1 MTINTTTLGG
11 RARNSIRTL
20 NPGYFAFVMATGI
33 VSVGLSNNGW
43 TLASAILMWICAI
56 GWVTLAALYL
66 TRLAIFRK
74 ELVNDFLNPA
84 AAFAFFTIVAG
95 TNVLGTRIAMD
106 GHFGL
111 GITFLILGTIFW
123 LCLGYGIPWASFF
136 GPAQHPILK
145 QANGT
150 WLIWTV
156 ATQSVAVLAA
166 TLEPHF
172 TAIQRELAIL
182 AVCCWAIGLGI
193 YVVVI
198 ITLHIRLIMLKPEP
212 ADFTTPYWISM
223 GALAI
228 TILAGGKITMIVE
241 GPSVPMV
248 NATHQVVSAGSALC
262 WAVGTWLIPPILAIG
277 YWRHFRH
284 KIPLN
289 YQPPLWSMVF
299 PLGMYA
305 VSSDVLGK
313 ALDLPIVEFVGYW
326 ELWIAFAVWIV
337 VFVGMGKNFVKTV
350 LMKPAVAPSLAE

>member
-1 MTINTTTLGG
+1 MTTSNATLAG
-11 RARNSIRTL
+11 RASNSIRTL
-20 NPGYFAFVMATGI
+20 NPGYFALVMATGI
-33 VSVGLSNNGW
+33 VSVGLLNNGW
-43 TLASAILMWICAI
+43 TLASNILLWIGGIAY
-56 GWVTLAALYL
+56 VVLVVLYL
-66 TRLAIFRK
+66 IRLAKYRK
-74 ELVNDFLNPA
+74 ELVADFLNPG

-95 TNVLGTRIAMD
+95 TDVLGTRLAMA
-106 GHFGL
+106 GYVGVAMV
-111 GITFLILGTIFW
+111 FLVLGTIFW
-123 LCLGYGIPWASFF
+123 ICLGYGIPWASFF

-172 TAIQRELAIL
+172 TAIQRELALL

-193 YVVVI
+193 YVVMI

-262 WAVGTWLIPPILAIG
+262 WAVGTWLIPPILAVG

-305 VSSDVLGK
+305 VSSDVLGT
-313 ALDLPIVEFVGYW
+313 ALQLPIVKWVGYW
-326 ELWIAFAVWIV
+326 ELWIAFIVWII
-337 VFVGMGKNFVKTV
+337 VFVGLLKNFTKTV
-350 LMKPAVAPSLAE
+350 LMKPALSKQ

>member
-1 MTINTTTLGG
+1 MTTSTATLGG
-11 RARNSIRTL
+11 RMSNSIKTL
-20 NPGYFAFVMATGI
+20 NPGYFALVMATGI
-33 VSVGLSNNGW
+33 VSVGLFNNGW
-43 TLASAILMWICAI
+43 TLASNILLWICVIAYA
-56 GWVTLAALYL
+56 VLVVLYL
-66 TRLAIFRK
+66 IRLTKYRK
-74 ELVNDFLNPA
+74 ETVADFLNPV

-95 TNVLGTRIAMD
+95 TDVLGTRIAME
-106 GHFGL
+106 GYFNVGMV
-111 GITFLILGTIFW
+111 FLVVGTILW
-123 LCLGYGIPWASFF
+123 ICLGYGIPWASFF

-172 TAIQRELAIL
+172 AGIQRELAIL

-193 YVVVI
+193 YLIVI
-198 ITLHIRLIMLKPEP
+198 VTLHIRLIMLKPEP

-248 NATHQVVSAGSALC
+248 NATHQVVSAGSVLC
-262 WAVGTWLIPPILAIG
+262 WAVGTWLIPPILAVG

-305 VSSDVLGK
+305 VSSDVLGG
-313 ALDLPIVEFVGYW
+313 ALQLPIVKAVGHW
-326 ELWIAFAVWIV
+326 ELWIAFAVWII
-337 VFVGMGKNFVKTV
+337 VFIGMLKNFTKTV
-350 LMKPAVAPSLAE
+350 LMKPAVIQQ